1 MWGMMM
7 SVKAMSIEDLYIYA
21 KIDGLEHFLI
31 YVEIDGVNVPMRL
44 CEWDMENECL
54 ILHEKLPKDKRLI
67 FSKRDNDEV

>member
-1 MWGMMM
+1 M

-31 YVEIDGVNVPMRL
+31 
-44 CEWDMENECL
+44 
-54 ILHEKLPKDKRLI
+54 DKRLI

>member
-1 MWGMMM
+1 MKM

-67 FSKRDNDEV
+67 FSKRDNDE

>member
-1 MWGMMM
+1 
-7 SVKAMSIEDLYIYA
+7 MSIEDLYIYA

-67 FSKRDNDEV
+67 LSKRDNDEI